1 MKELHGLGLIRV
13 CYLLGTLKKVTAG
26 VEWGETDAVFGV
38 SMEMSGKMGKKRSTK
53 MQWTTFYSDHNK
65 CWRPP
70 RSDWIKIGFTT
81 VFQAEASALLEGLR
95 LALAWDK
102 GYRKM
107 EVERDNAPLIQ
118 FICSGYASRNR
129 LSELRQIQVM
139 YSRNWQLTSKN
150 ISREQ
155 NRTADLMT
163 RLGRATTS
171 GLCVFYQPPSVL
183 ETTLEQ
189 ERV

>member
-38 SMEMSGKMGKKRSTK
+38 SMEMSGL
-53 MQWTTFYSDHNK
+53 
-65 CWRPP
+65 
-70 RSDWIKIGFTT
+70 GFTT

-107 EVERDNAPLIQ
+107 EVERDNALLIQ

-139 YSRNWQLTSKN
+139 YSRNWQLTSKH

>member
-1 MKELHGLGLIRV
+1 TQIVIGFFGSVTGL
-13 CYLLGTLKKVTAG
+13 
-26 VEWGETDAVFGV
+26 
-38 SMEMSGKMGKKRSTK
+38 
-53 MQWTTFYSDHNK
+53 
-65 CWRPP
+65 
-70 RSDWIKIGFTT
+70 GFTT

-129 LSELRQIQVM
+129 PSELRQIQVM
-139 YSRNWQLTSKN
+139 YSRNWQLTSKH

-155 NRTADLMT
+155 NRTADLLT
-163 RLGRATTS
+163 RLGRATIS